1 MSLFATISG
10 FNLGYFVVV
19 ESSRWRQETSLRF
32 LLLTGVLQAET
43 FFWPNR
49 TLGNTGGVR
58 KRKKKKSI
66 FLAIRR
72 GCCMT
77 FFGSMGLTASG
88 SAASSVVPAP
98 TPVPTCEV
106 GTGVEACFI
115 DRGYAFRIQ
124 KRMVMTTTKGLT
136 ASGSAASLF
145 VPAPT
150 PVPASQVCT
159 GVEAG
164 FIDHGYAFRIQDGHD
179 NGKGLDGFRFCSTI
193 ICASSYSS
201 AYFASMH
208 WSRSW
213 FHRPWLCIQNSHN
226 ILKMLS
232 DIFMP

>member
-58 KRKKKKSI
+58 KRKKKSI

-98 TPVPTCEV
+98 TPGRNKNVRDD
-106 GTGVEACFI
+106 F
-115 DRGYAFRIQ
+115 
-124 KRMVMTTTKGLT
+124 
-136 ASGSAASLF
+136 
-145 VPAPT
+145 
-150 PVPASQVCT
+150 
-159 GVEAG
+159 
-164 FIDHGYAFRIQDGHD
+164 
-179 NGKGLDGFRFCSTI
+179 
-193 ICASSYSS
+193 SSVV
-201 AYFASMH
+201 
-208 WSRSW
+208 
-213 FHRPWLCIQNSHN
+213 
-226 ILKMLS
+226 
-232 DIFMP
+232 